1 MPFLDQRLVTWWV
14 NYGRAQLR
22 RDNSNSSRFHFPYS
36 QNHQVRKRRT
46 IKTGLVRHYFYHRLE
61 KGRVYAPWANH
72 LARKN
77 MHLTPHTHT
86 ICQLVAVDSVNCER
100 KDTPR
105 SHPERPRECRRSTT
119 QTRFLYW
126 RARTISQSPS
136 SRAPHVRLLL
146 GSRIHPNTHKHTSLN
161 VQFSCMRCLC
171 KC

>member
-46 IKTGLVRHYFYHRLE
+46 IKTGLVRHYFYHRSE

-86 ICQLVAVDSVNCER
+86 PSASWLRSIPLTASEKIPQGHTRSGHASAAAVQPKPVFLTGARAHDKPVPVLPGSACSIAFGFTN
-100 KDTPR
+100 TP
-105 SHPERPRECRRSTT
+105 
-119 QTRFLYW
+119 Q
-126 RARTISQSPS
+126 
-136 SRAPHVRLLL
+136 
-146 GSRIHPNTHKHTSLN
+146 HT
-161 VQFSCMRCLC
+161 
-171 KC
+171 